1 MSKTSSVSRFR
12 RLVLAAT
19 VALPIAA
26 AGCQVHIGGQT
37 LPSPYYTQDDV
48 QYFPAGNEF
57 YLSNEAAAMR
67 ARQAELQ
74 GPAEV
79 VGARPGYAAP
89 GY

>member
-1 MSKTSSVSRFR
+1 MRNTSSVGRFR
-12 RLVLAAT
+12 RLLLAASL
-19 VALPIAA
+19 ALPTVV
-26 AGCQVHIGGQT
+26 AGCQVHVGVQT